1 LDIAKGI
8 RREGRVDNETE
19 RRSFCQY
26 HLMTEGSVED
36 LKAAVKNLTETQV
49 HMRETLMQLSEVF
62 RAVER
67 LEKRMDRLEIQRDGI
82 VEKCERKGEER
93 NREQDEKLDEVRA
106 FMYKAIGVGALAVPL
121 LTIAA
126 QVLMAKML

>member
-1 LDIAKGI
+1 MDIAKET
-8 RREGRVDNETE
+8 RREGRVDDIE

-49 HMRETLMQLSEVF
+49 HMRETLMQLAEVF

-67 LEKRMDRLEIQRDGI
+67 LEKRMDKLEIQKEEMVARCEHRA
-82 VEKCERKGEER
+82 EKR
-93 NREQDEKLDEVRA
+93 NTEQDSKIDEVRV